1 MSKFRTLSITAS
13 IVSIPFKAF
22 NSHLR
27 QGLLNLIRN
36 GFIIARPALEFLI
49 ASVGLILLVP
59 LFITISILIKVTS
72 RGPLFYA
79 QERVGKDGSIF
90 EIIKFRTMSVDAE
103 SLPGYL
109 WSDNNDERTTYIGRV
124 LRRTRIDEL
133 PQLLNVIRG
142 EMSIIGPRPERP
154 FFVKELESKI
164 PGYVD
169 RLTIKPGITGL
180 AQCLQRSE
188 ETIRDVQ
195 KKLRYDMLYIKR
207 KCLTLDIKIILQTL
221 SVSIQGGSG
230 RRNMLI
236 TAK

>member
-1 MSKFRTLSITAS
+1 MSKFHTLSIPVD

-22 NSHLR
+22 HSHLY
-27 QGLLNLIRN
+27 QSFLKLIRN
-36 GFIIARPALEFLI
+36 GYIIVKPVFEFLI
-49 ASVGLILLVP
+49 AGAGLILLMP
-59 LFITISILIKVTS
+59 LFFVIGVLIKMTS
-72 RGPLFYA
+72 RGPIFYA
-79 QERVGKDGSIF
+79 QERVGKDGLIF

-103 SLPGYL
+103 SLLGPI
-109 WSDNNDERTTYIGRV
+109 WAEKNDIRITHIGRV
-124 LRRTRIDEL
+124 LRRAHIDEL

-154 FFVKELESKI
+154 FFVNELKREI

-180 AQCLQRSE
+180 AQCLQRPD

-207 KCLTLDIKIILQTL
+207 MCLMLDIKIILQTL
-221 SVSIQGGSG
+221 RMSIS
-230 RRNMLI
+230 
-236 TAK
+236 A